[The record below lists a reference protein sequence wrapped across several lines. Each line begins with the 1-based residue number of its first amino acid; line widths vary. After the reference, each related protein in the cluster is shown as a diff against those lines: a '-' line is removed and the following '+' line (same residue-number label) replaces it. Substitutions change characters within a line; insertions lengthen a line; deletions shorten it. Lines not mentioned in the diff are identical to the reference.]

1 MAVVGLQLRD
11 FRCFDEARI
20 ALSADGVTVIRG
32 SNGAGKTSV
41 LEAIGWLAAGRS
53 WRASDRSALVRNG
66 TETARIGAE
75 LRVKGRVTLV
85 QATVPRQGASRVV
98 LDGQPLRTR
107 RVLAEQ
113 LRVVVAAPSD
123 VRLVTD
129 GPAERR
135 GLLDDL
141 LVLRSARAEQA
152 RRELERCLRQRGA
165 LLQQARG
172 RLDPATLRTLEVWD
186 ERLAEAGTLV
196 ASMREAL
203 ASELAAACGPAHSRL
218 APAAPPLGLRYRR
231 SWDGPL
237 LDALAAAR
245 EEDLRRQT
253 TSVGPHRDDL
263 ELMLGGRPARSE
275 ASQGEQRTIAL
286 ALRLGAFALLARE
299 DLEPPV
305 LLLDD
310 VFAELD
316 DQRARALV
324 EELPRDGAQVLLTT
338 TTAAP
343 PAVPVTARLRL
354 DRGRVEADAA

>member
-1 MAVVGLQLRD
+1 
-11 FRCFDEARI
+11 
-20 ALSADGVTVIRG
+20 
-32 SNGAGKTSV
+32 
-41 LEAIGWLAAGRS
+41 
-53 WRASDRSALVRNG
+53 
-66 TETARIGAE
+66 
-75 LRVKGRVTLV
+75 
-85 QATVPRQGASRVV
+85 
-98 LDGQPLRTR
+98 
-107 RVLAEQ
+107 
-113 LRVVVAAPSD
+113 VAAPSD

-186 ERLAEAGTLV
+186 QRLAEAGTLV

-203 ASELAAACGPAHSRL
+203 VSELAAACGPVHGRL

-263 ELMLGGRPARSE
+263 ELMLGDRPARSE

-286 ALRLGAFALLARE
+286 ALRLGAFSFLARE